1 MVLGVINL
9 TAMVFKVYE
18 VTINIIP
25 NLQYGW
31 NCFIIPMWEFKITTM
46 KNRGA
51 TPRCFNRVP
60 EGKKDA

>member
-1 MVLGVINL
+1 MAKKIVKIECGYGNR
-9 TAMVFKVYE
+9 FKVAN
-18 VTINIIP
+18 TII
-25 NLQYGW
+25 
-31 NCFIIPMWEFKITTM
+31 TM